1 MSYRLIYGVDLT
13 RFEGQLCL
21 GRIPRDQRR
30 DSIQL
35 LLHSTNPDHSI
46 FEAMQ
51 EDLPIPFTLA
61 WWSKNFE
68 ENSPVPMLTI
78 ARQEEI
84 KQQFHQLYPEKT
96 CYLAIISFDET
107 KNLRLGYGVFI
118 SHLDLPKDPLRH
130 DISLSLQHDQIFI
143 GWQSEH
149 TTLTDNT
156 TTIVSEISLEHQ
168 QIVDQEIRKITD
180 QPCHF
185 YVLH

>member
-1 MSYRLIYGVDLT
+1 
-13 RFEGQLCL
+13 
-21 GRIPRDQRR
+21 
-30 DSIQL
+30 
-35 LLHSTNPDHSI
+35 
-46 FEAMQ
+46 
-51 EDLPIPFTLA
+51 
-61 WWSKNFE
+61 
-68 ENSPVPMLTI
+68 MLTI